1 MRFEKVVSGG
11 QTGADIAGLKAAK
24 DCGFLTS
31 GFLPKG
37 CITLE
42 GPKPE
47 YLVLYSMYECEEF
60 GYPPRTE
67 RNVKYSDGTF
77 RFATNY
83 FSPGELCTKK
93 FINKHNKPSL
103 DFDMS
108 NLTESTAVGA
118 YQWILYNNIRVL
130 NVAGNT
136 EKTSPGIEKQVY
148 DFLCSVFKKF
158 KKGDN
163 GV

>member
-11 QTGADIAGLKAAK
+11 QNGADIAGLKAAK
-24 DCGFLTS
+24 DCGLLTS

-37 CITLE
+37 CITLD

-47 YLVLYSMYECEEF
+47 YLETYSMYECTEW

-93 FINKHNKPSL
+93 FINKHGKPSL

-108 NLTESTAVGA
+108 NLTDSVATDA
-118 YQWILYNNIRVL
+118 YKWIIDNNIRVL
-130 NVAGNT
+130 NIAGNT
-136 EKTSPGIEKQVY
+136 EQTSPGIEKLVY
-148 DFLCSVFKKF
+148 AFLCTVFQKF
-158 KKGDN
+158 K
-163 GV
+163 